1 MFAFFSPKRGIWDE
15 KKGNPPSQAG
25 HPFRLLPLVA
35 ATFPKGTA
43 FSVAVSFLFAL
54 DTLSTKG
61 NGVRPL
67 SHLR

>member
-1 MFAFFSPKRGIWDE
+1 MTDEGAPLDGANGYSPLI
-15 KKGNPPSQAG
+15 
-25 HPFRLLPLVA
+25 RLLPLVA

-43 FSVAVSFLFAL
+43 FSVAASFLFVL